1 MASSRMMQRLDF
13 TEEDIA
19 MNRSGVLTADQRG
32 RLGLIPR
39 TSINWGA
46 CVIIAALL
54 IFGPMVGY
62 IFLHDSSFSLSSLV
76 NMLMTDRFL
85 QGIMGI
91 LTLIIGVPAL
101 VLIAQAAQRAAAL
114 RNEKISVA
122 EGQAHLSIKKY
133 SRTPRSSLSSGTS
146 MTDINVQVG
155 RTKFVLAQETG
166 SDQVVSAPLAYGP
179 FHEGAQMRVYYVKFS
194 ADYLGNIILSA
205 ETISPSP
212 SRGQAMPGPY

>member
-1 MASSRMMQRLDF
+1 MPSNRMMQRLDF

-19 MNRSGVLTADQRG
+19 ANRSGVLTADQKG
-32 RLGLIPR
+32 RLGLMPR

-54 IFGPMVGY
+54 IFGPIIGY
-62 IFLHDSSFSLSSLV
+62 VLLRGSSLSLTSLL
-76 NMLMTDRFL
+76 NLLMTDRFL
-85 QGIMGI
+85 QGIVGI
-91 LTLIIGVPAL
+91 STLVVGVPAL

-114 RNEKISVA
+114 RNERISMA
-122 EGQAHLSIKKY
+122 EGKAHLSIKKY
-133 SRTPRSSLSSGTS
+133 NSAPRTRGSSLSSAKM

-166 SDQVVSAPLAYGP
+166 GDQVVSAPLAYGP
-179 FHEGAQMRVYYVKFS
+179 FHEGAQMRVYYVKLS

-205 ETISPSP
+205 ETVSPSQ
-212 SRGQAMPGPY
+212 SA